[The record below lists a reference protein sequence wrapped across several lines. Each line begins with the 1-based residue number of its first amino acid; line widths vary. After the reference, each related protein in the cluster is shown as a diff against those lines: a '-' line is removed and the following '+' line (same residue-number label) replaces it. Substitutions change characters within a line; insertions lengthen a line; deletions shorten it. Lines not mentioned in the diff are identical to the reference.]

1 MPMPGPIS
9 RRSFTEFCL
18 AAAAATACP
27 PALVAAHAAPHP
39 AVADETARAMRAFA
53 ARLSPQNRQR
63 TVRAFD
69 DPARTNWHY
78 TPRRRP
84 GATLGQLSENEQRA
98 LWDLLGALLSPR
110 GIAQV
115 EGVIRLERVL
125 GELSGNLSFRDPDN
139 YAIVL
144 FGDPAQTG
152 PVLIRFEGHHLS
164 LTAVVVPGVG
174 VSVTPGFFGANPAKV
189 PDRHAHKGFRLL
201 GREEDQ
207 AFELI
212 RSLEG
217 DARQRAIIAD
227 SSLGDIVA
235 GPGREDRLKRFEG
248 APLSSLSEGQRT
260 GVFNILHLFTGTMR
274 KEIAAS
280 AIERVRG
287 DGADRLY
294 FAWAGSLERGRPHYF
309 RVHGPSVLIEYDNT
323 QNGANHVHAVW
334 IDPAEMFGRDILKRH
349 HRQAH

>member
-1 MPMPGPIS
+1 MS

-27 PALVAAHAAPHP
+27 PALIAATAAPHP
-39 AVADETARAMRAFA
+39 AVADEIIRAMRALV
-53 ARLSPQNRQR
+53 ARLSPQNKRR
-63 TVRAFD
+63 VLHAFD
-69 DPARTNWHY
+69 HPARNGWHY
-78 TPRRRP
+78 IPRSRP
-84 GATLGQLSENEQRA
+84 GATLGHLSDGERRA
-98 LWDLLGALLSPR
+98 LWDLIGALLSPR
-110 GIAQV
+110 GIEQV
-115 EGVIRLERVL
+115 EGLIRLERVL
-125 GELSGNLSFRDPDN
+125 GELTGSPSFRDPDN

-152 PVLIRFEGHHLS
+152 PILMRFEGHHLS
-164 LTAVVVPGVG
+164 LTAVVAPGVG
-174 VSVTPGFFGANPAKV
+174 VSVTPSFFGANPAKV
-189 PDRHAHKGFRLL
+189 PDRHRHKGFRLL

-207 AFELI
+207 AFALI

-217 DARQRAIIAD
+217 GTRRRAIIAD
-227 SSLGDIVA
+227 RSLGDIVA
-235 GPGREDRLKRFEG
+235 GPGREDDLKRFEG
-248 APLSSLSEGQRT
+248 APLSSFSEGQRA
-260 GVFNILHLFTGTMR
+260 GIFDILDLFAGTMR

-280 AIERVRG
+280 AVARVRG
-287 DGADRLY
+287 DGADRLH

-334 IDPAEMFGRDILKRH
+334 IDPAEALGRDILKRH